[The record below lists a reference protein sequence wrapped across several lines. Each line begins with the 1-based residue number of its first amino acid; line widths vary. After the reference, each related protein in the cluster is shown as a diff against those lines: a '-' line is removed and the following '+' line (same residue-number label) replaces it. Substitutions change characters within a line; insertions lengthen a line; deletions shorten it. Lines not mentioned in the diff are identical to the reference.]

1 MNLAIFALAIL
12 ATARINRLIVTDIIT
27 SPIRGWLAGR
37 SSKFGAFCSAIT
49 SCVWCT
55 GVYTAAAAAAYA
67 HYVMGWNWAFY
78 PFTFLAL
85 AWTAPVLANWIE
97 D

>member
-1 MNLAIFALAIL
+1 MNAAILALVIL

-27 SPIRGWLAGR
+27 SPIRGWLAQR
-37 SSKFGAFCSAIT
+37 TSKLGAFLSAIT

-55 GVYTAAAAAAYA
+55 GVYTAAAVTAYA
-67 HYVMGWNWAFY
+67 HYAADWSWVYF
-78 PFTFLAL
+78 PLTFLAV

-97 D
+97 A